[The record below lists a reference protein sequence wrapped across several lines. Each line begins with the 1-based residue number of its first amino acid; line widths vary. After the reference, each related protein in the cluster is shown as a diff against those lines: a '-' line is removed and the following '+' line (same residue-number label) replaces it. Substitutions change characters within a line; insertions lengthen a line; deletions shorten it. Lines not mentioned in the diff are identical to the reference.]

1 MIAELIAIIAIA
13 AARLRLHRRSTVD
26 SMIADEYADPTVAR
40 ARALVEWASGSRLD
54 WDRHVR
60 PVLARE
66 LAELTRGRPADHL
79 LGPELWPLVDPG
91 HTFDA
96 PDEPGPGH
104 AGLTRVLDR
113 LERL

>member
-1 MIAELIAIIAIA
+1 MITELIAIIAVA
-13 AARLRLHRRSTVD
+13 TARLRLRKPSTVD
-26 SMIADEYADPTVAR
+26 TEPADEPIDPTVAR
-40 ARALVEWASGSRLD
+40 ARALVEWAGGTRLD

-66 LAELTRGRPADHL
+66 LVELTRGRRAEHL

-91 HTFDA
+91 RTFDA